1 MTRIKFYT
9 LLTAFLI
16 AGVSTYAQSVDDI
29 VAKNLAAMGGQSKL
43 KDIKSQYMEGNMEV
57 QGQTV
62 PIKRWVKQDEAM
74 RLEFSVMGTTNVQ
87 VVTRTAGWSLMPVMQ
102 QTEAQEM
109 DPQMTKLMQ
118 SQLDVRGE
126 LYDYKTKGKKVELLG
141 KDTVNGSP
149 AYKLKITSADGLV
162 GNAFLDTK
170 SYLLVKATNKVTIQ
184 GQDME
189 VVTLLSDYKKTPDG
203 FTYPGSTEQSPGG
216 VKINILKVETN
227 QPVADTL
234 FTKPH

>member
-1 MTRIKFYT
+1 MTRTRFYS
-9 LLTAFLI
+9 LLAVFLI

-29 VAKNLAAMGGQSKL
+29 IAKNIEAMGGQSKL
-43 KDIKSQYMEGNMEV
+43 QAIKSQYVEGNMEV

-62 PIKRWVKQDEAM
+62 PIKRWVKQDQAM
-74 RLEFSVMGTTNVQ
+74 RLEFSVMGTNNVQ

-126 LYDYKTKGKKVELLG
+126 LYDYKSKGKKIELVG
-141 KDTVNGSP
+141 KDSVNGSP
-149 AYKLKITSADGLV
+149 AYKLKITSADGMV

-189 VVTLLSDYKKTPDG
+189 VVTLLSDYKKTPEG
-203 FTYPGSTEQSPGG
+203 LAYPGITEQSPGG
-216 VKINILKVETN
+216 VKINILKIETN
-227 QPVADTL
+227 QPVADSL
-234 FTKPH
+234 FTKPQ